1 MENLRWIA
9 AAALS
14 AFACHLAVHHTTP
27 IDHALPLLAFV
38 VTVCAWASYP
48 ALMLGV
54 PLLAATE
61 IAIVDEPLRLLA
73 FGVILAACCGAAT
86 GRQALL
92 SDSHESREGIS
103 RSTAVPLVVVMILAL
118 RWIPFSDVRFGRE
131 LFLLACA
138 VAIVVVLGRTPIAIA
153 VAVVTILATPA
164 VPLRTLALPTI
175 VLIAAATARLFGLP
189 VVRFPWLSATFVA
202 AVMLF
207 FSWSGAVARAFP
219 YFLRDG
225 RPAQYKRRIAQA
237 LKPAQTATY
246 EVPDDARTLVI
257 SGANVAR
264 LRRGALLGRLDPGGI
279 PLRVGDAAD
288 WGYLRRDH
296 FYAARN
302 PLPRDPAGMIRDY
315 GYSAWIDGAGRVA
328 LPRGVHRIRVTADA
342 NLPAPAALQ
351 VEGLE

>member
-14 AFACHLAVHHTTP
+14 AYACHLAVHHTTP

-48 ALMLGV
+48 ALMVGI
-54 PLLAATE
+54 PLLAAAE
-61 IAIVDEPLRLLA
+61 IAIVEEPMRLLA
-73 FGVILAACCGAAT
+73 FGVILAACCGAAVE
-86 GRQALL
+86 RQALL
-92 SDSHESREGIS
+92 SVSHESGEDVS
-103 RSTAVPLVVVMILAL
+103 RSTAVPLIVVIILAL
-118 RWIPFSDVRFGRE
+118 RWIPLSDVRFGRE
-131 LFLLACA
+131 LFLLACGI
-138 VAIVVVLGRTPIAIA
+138 AIVVVLGRTPFAIA
-153 VAVVTILATPA
+153 VAMISVLATPA
-164 VPLRTLALPTI
+164 VPLRTLALPAI
-175 VLIAAATARLFGLP
+175 VLVAAATARLFGMP
-189 VVRFPWLSATFVA
+189 AVRLTWPSATIVA

-219 YFLRDG
+219 YFLHERQ
-225 RPAQYKRRIAQA
+225 PAQYKRRIAQA
-237 LKPAQTATY
+237 LMPAQSATY
-246 EVPDDARTLVI
+246 EVPDDAQTLVI
-257 SGANVAR
+257 SGANIAR
-264 LRRGALLGRLDPGGI
+264 LRRGAVLGRLDPGGI

-302 PLPRDPAGMIRDY
+302 PLPRDPAGIIRDY

-328 LPRGVHRIRVTADA
+328 LPRGARWIRVTADA
-342 NLPAPAALQ
+342 NLPAPATLQ